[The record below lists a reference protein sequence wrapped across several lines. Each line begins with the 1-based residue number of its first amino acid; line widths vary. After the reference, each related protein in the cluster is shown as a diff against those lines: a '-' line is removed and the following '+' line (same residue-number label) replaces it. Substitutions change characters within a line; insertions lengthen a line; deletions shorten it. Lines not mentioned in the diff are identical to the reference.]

1 MTPTPISALLAELD
15 ALGLQLEADEDRL
28 RFRPRDAVT
37 ADLAARM
44 KAHKGDLLAAVRAR
58 KVVSQRIAGQLAQLV
73 PYKTPD
79 GRRGWVNPRY
89 RRELENLGLL

>member
-1 MTPTPISALLAELD
+1 MTPTPTSALLAELD

-28 RFRPRDAVT
+28 RFRPRDGGPAGLAVL
-37 ADLAARM
+37 D
-44 KAHKGDLLAAVRAR
+44 VRR
-58 KVVSQRIAGQLAQLV
+58 RIRGQLTQLV

-89 RRELENLGLL
+89 RRELEDLGRL